1 MATHFSA
8 VGQIRQ
14 FAGEAAAD
22 IRELRQFLK
31 KEKALK
37 LICLSLILVCWGL
50 KIVYDDIFID
60 SEIMSLEPYALLQ
73 SWYGSRRFSLIF
85 TKKIFHMIRLVPY
98 LSNLLTAAFLF
109 LAALLFAFCLQTW
122 IPVLKKKPYDKGL
135 LLAAAFFVTAP
146 SLAEQY
152 AYTLQA
158 FIYVHLHDR
167 SVLRRESGLWKW
179 FGDLVS
185 GSGAASGMDI
195 RFLSGVLRLLYGTG
209 ADLISGKL

>member
-37 LICLSLILVCWGL
+37 LICLSLIVVCWGL

-85 TKKIFHMIRLVPY
+85 TKKIFHMIISQRRT
-98 LSNLLTAAFLF
+98 NLIGHFHR
-109 LAALLFAFCLQTW
+109 QT
-122 IPVLKKKPYDKGL
+122 PGTVLKQIL
-135 LLAAAFFVTAP
+135 LPVF
-146 SLAEQY
+146 Y
-152 AYTLQA
+152 HLQ
-158 FIYVHLHDR
+158 R
-167 SVLRRESGLWKW
+167 
-179 FGDLVS
+179 
-185 GSGAASGMDI
+185 
-195 RFLSGVLRLLYGTG
+195 
-209 ADLISGKL
+209 

>member
-37 LICLSLILVCWGL
+37 LICLSLILICWGL

-85 TKKIFHMIRLVPY
+85 TKKY
-98 LSNLLTAAFLF
+98 
-109 LAALLFAFCLQTW
+109 
-122 IPVLKKKPYDKGL
+122 
-135 LLAAAFFVTAP
+135 
-146 SLAEQY
+146 
-152 AYTLQA
+152 
-158 FIYVHLHDR
+158 FI
-167 SVLRRESGLWKW
+167 
-179 FGDLVS
+179 
-185 GSGAASGMDI
+185 
-195 RFLSGVLRLLYGTG
+195 
-209 ADLISGKL
+209 

>member
-22 IRELRQFLK
+22 IRELRRFLK

-37 LICLSLILVCWGL
+37 LICLSLIVVCWGL

-135 LLAAAFFVTAP
+135 LLAAAFFVTARP
-146 SLAEQY
+146 
-152 AYTLQA
+152 LQNSMP
-158 FIYVHLHDR
+158 IR
-167 SVLRRESGLWKW
+167 S
-179 FGDLVS
+179 
-185 GSGAASGMDI
+185 
-195 RFLSGVLRLLYGTG
+195 RLLRSHYLC
-209 ADLISGKL
+209 ASA

>member
-60 SEIMSLEPYALLQ
+60 SEIMSLEPLHC
-73 SWYGSRRFSLIF
+73 FSPG
-85 TKKIFHMIRLVPY
+85 ME
-98 LSNLLTAAFLF
+98 A
-109 LAALLFAFCLQTW
+109 
-122 IPVLKKKPYDKGL
+122 D
-135 LLAAAFFVTAP
+135 
-146 SLAEQY
+146 
-152 AYTLQA
+152 
-158 FIYVHLHDR
+158 
-167 SVLRRESGLWKW
+167 
-179 FGDLVS
+179 
-185 GSGAASGMDI
+185 AS
-195 RFLSGVLRLLYGTG
+195 
-209 ADLISGKL
+209 A